1 MSALQI
7 GRPGPLGAHAVD
19 GGVNLAVWSHH
30 AERIEWCLFDP
41 LGEREVARHT
51 LPGRTGDV
59 FHGYLPGAGPGLVY
73 GLRAHGPYA
82 PEQGHR
88 FNPNKLLLDPY
99 ARECVGRFQWH
110 PAVLGYEEGHPA
122 GCFSF
127 DARDSAAYVPKARV
141 AASWASSVSVS
152 SPSSSS
158 PGRSHADLA
167 STGQRLPK
175 PGRPWG
181 ETVLYELHVR
191 GFTAQHPDIPPG
203 MRGRFEGLAHPAAIA
218 HLKRLGVTCV
228 ELLPVAAWV
237 DELHLV
243 RKGLR
248 NYWGYNPLSFFAVQP
263 ELAGSGGALAL
274 RDAVE
279 RLHEAGIEVLLDVV
293 FNHTAEGDERGP
305 TLSWRGLD
313 NASYYRPD
321 PHRPGGYLNL
331 SGCGN
336 TLAAQHPAVSQ
347 LMLDALRYWAL
358 DVGVDGF
365 RFDLASAVARD
376 ARGHFDAQL
385 PWLRGIHDDPVLS
398 RCKWVAEAWDAGGH
412 FVGGFPRGW
421 SEWNDRFRDDARRF
435 WRGDAGMAGALATR
449 LAGSS
454 DLFDHSGRT
463 PGASIN
469 FITAHDGLTL
479 ADLVQYRHRRNQANG
494 EDNRDGTHNDYSDDC
509 GVEGPST
516 DPQVTQRR
524 DRRMRAML
532 ATLMLSR
539 GVPMLR
545 AGDEFGASQSGNN
558 NAYCQ
563 DGPLTWLR
571 WPGGVPVASGLA
583 EDARESGRSDP
594 IDPIDPIDPSNPI
607 DLSELVATLTRLR
620 HDLRCLRRDHF
631 FVGRPIGDDPDLPD
645 ITWLRADGHPMGE
658 SDWHD
663 PARHTLA
670 AVLDA
675 GRPQPSVPHD
685 RVWLGFT
692 AANECITFT
701 LPAPRPGAERTAWVC
716 LLDTSRA
723 ETLLQPGTVL
733 SVQGPAVVMC
743 ADGQAGAAGLRRW
756 HTGLAASSELAA
768 GDIDAQIACVTP
780 AYARAVGH
788 ATVALQAGDTATPVR
803 AVLGQDTRLIESAL
817 LDGRRL
823 ERHVLRIGRALE
835 AGTHRVFLHET
846 HPVAQHTAAQAPVFA
861 AREGLV
867 HVAPPRCFIPAV
879 VERPQGAWALSAQ
892 LYALHSAHS
901 WGIGDFSD
909 LASLCEAAAG
919 LGASGVLTSPL
930 HAPSLTWPDRGSPYS
945 PSSRLALNPLF
956 ISLPAAATLLQTT
969 PHFNAWMAD
978 SATQAALHAVRHARG
993 IDYPRVVALKRAAFE
1008 PLWQDLQAAGNA
1020 TSLQAYQDWWAHA
1033 RERLHAHALFEA
1045 LAEHLEQ
1052 PDWRTWPVDYA
1063 RTDHAGTRAF
1073 EQTHAHQIG
1082 LHGFIQWLAALQW
1095 QSVGDRA
1102 RRAGAPIGPIADL
1115 AVGADPGG
1123 ADAWACQTLLAADY
1137 ELGAPPDPLGPDG
1150 QAWGL
1155 PPWKP
1160 DALAAQGHAPFA
1172 ALLASTMNGAGG
1184 LRIDHVMALE
1194 RLFWVPRGKKAAAG
1208 SYVSYPLDTLLH
1220 LVSAHSNK
1228 HQCLVIGEDLGTV
1241 RDGLRE
1247 RLAGAGVLS
1256 CKVAWF
1262 EQGPD
1267 GWLADPASLPK
1278 LAMACAS
1285 THDLPTID
1293 GWAEGRDIDEREQR
1307 GEFDPGRAQRER
1319 DARHLALRGVL
1330 ATLDRCGLQGAD
1342 LTERVHRWLAASSAG
1357 LAIVQLED
1365 VTGLVRQPNLPG
1377 MPDVWPNWRQCLPT
1391 AIESLGS
1398 LERWQA
1404 LARIFAARN
1413 ARH

>member
-158 PGRSHADLA
+158 PGRSHAYLA

-181 ETVLYELHVR
+181 EAVLYELHVR
-191 GFTAQHPDIPPG
+191 GFTAQHPDIPPS

-263 ELAGSGGALAL
+263 ELAGPGGALAL

-305 TLSWRGLD
+305 ALSWRGLD

-421 SEWNDRFRDDARRF
+421 SEWNDRFRDDARRY

-479 ADLVQYRHRRNQANG
+479 ADLVQYRHRHNQANG

-583 EDARESGRSDP
+583 EDARKSGRSDP
-594 IDPIDPIDPSNPI
+594 IDPIDPIDPSP
-607 DLSELVATLTRLR
+607 
-620 HDLRCLRRDHF
+620 
-631 FVGRPIGDDPDLPD
+631 
-645 ITWLRADGHPMGE
+645 
-658 SDWHD
+658 
-663 PARHTLA
+663 
-670 AVLDA
+670 
-675 GRPQPSVPHD
+675 
-685 RVWLGFT
+685 
-692 AANECITFT
+692 
-701 LPAPRPGAERTAWVC
+701 
-716 LLDTSRA
+716 
-723 ETLLQPGTVL
+723 
-733 SVQGPAVVMC
+733 
-743 ADGQAGAAGLRRW
+743 
-756 HTGLAASSELAA
+756 
-768 GDIDAQIACVTP
+768 
-780 AYARAVGH
+780 
-788 ATVALQAGDTATPVR
+788 
-803 AVLGQDTRLIESAL
+803 
-817 LDGRRL
+817 
-823 ERHVLRIGRALE
+823 
-835 AGTHRVFLHET
+835 
-846 HPVAQHTAAQAPVFA
+846 
-861 AREGLV
+861 
-867 HVAPPRCFIPAV
+867 
-879 VERPQGAWALSAQ
+879 
-892 LYALHSAHS
+892 
-901 WGIGDFSD
+901 
-909 LASLCEAAAG
+909 
-919 LGASGVLTSPL
+919 
-930 HAPSLTWPDRGSPYS
+930 
-945 PSSRLALNPLF
+945 
-956 ISLPAAATLLQTT
+956 
-969 PHFNAWMAD
+969 
-978 SATQAALHAVRHARG
+978 
-993 IDYPRVVALKRAAFE
+993 
-1008 PLWQDLQAAGNA
+1008 
-1020 TSLQAYQDWWAHA
+1020 
-1033 RERLHAHALFEA
+1033 
-1045 LAEHLEQ
+1045 
-1052 PDWRTWPVDYA
+1052 
-1063 RTDHAGTRAF
+1063 
-1073 EQTHAHQIG
+1073 
-1082 LHGFIQWLAALQW
+1082 
-1095 QSVGDRA
+1095 
-1102 RRAGAPIGPIADL
+1102 
-1115 AVGADPGG
+1115 
-1123 ADAWACQTLLAADY
+1123 
-1137 ELGAPPDPLGPDG
+1137 
-1150 QAWGL
+1150 
-1155 PPWKP
+1155 
-1160 DALAAQGHAPFA
+1160 
-1172 ALLASTMNGAGG
+1172 
-1184 LRIDHVMALE
+1184 
-1194 RLFWVPRGKKAAAG
+1194 
-1208 SYVSYPLDTLLH
+1208 
-1220 LVSAHSNK
+1220 
-1228 HQCLVIGEDLGTV
+1228 
-1241 RDGLRE
+1241 
-1247 RLAGAGVLS
+1247 
-1256 CKVAWF
+1256 
-1262 EQGPD
+1262 
-1267 GWLADPASLPK
+1267 
-1278 LAMACAS
+1278 
-1285 THDLPTID
+1285 
-1293 GWAEGRDIDEREQR
+1293 
-1307 GEFDPGRAQRER
+1307 
-1319 DARHLALRGVL
+1319 
-1330 ATLDRCGLQGAD
+1330 
-1342 LTERVHRWLAASSAG
+1342 
-1357 LAIVQLED
+1357 
-1365 VTGLVRQPNLPG
+1365 
-1377 MPDVWPNWRQCLPT
+1377 
-1391 AIESLGS
+1391 
-1398 LERWQA
+1398 
-1404 LARIFAARN
+1404 
-1413 ARH
+1413 

>member
-1 MSALQI
+1 MSALKI
-7 GRPGPLGAHAVD
+7 GEPGPLGAHAVE

-30 AERIEWCLFDP
+30 AERIEWCLFDA
-41 LGEREVARHT
+41 LGERELARHT
-51 LPGRTGDV
+51 LPGRTGDI
-59 FHGYLPGAGPGLVY
+59 FHGYLPEAGPGLVY

-88 FNPNKLLLDPY
+88 FNPHKLLLDPY
-99 ARECVGRFQWH
+99 ARECVGHFQWH

-127 DARDSAAYVPKARV
+127 DTRDSAPFVPKARV
-141 AASWASSVSVS
+141 AASLLSI
-152 SPSSSS
+152 
-158 PGRSHADLA
+158 
-167 STGQRLPK
+167 GQRLPK

-191 GFTAQHPDIPPG
+191 GFTARHPNIPPS
-203 MRGRFEGLAHPAAIA
+203 MQGRFEGLAHPAAIA
-218 HLKRLGVTCV
+218 HLKRLGVTCI

-248 NYWGYNPLSFFAVQP
+248 NYWGYNPLSFFAVQS
-263 ELAGSGGALAL
+263 ELAGPSGALAL
-274 RDAVE
+274 RDTVE

-336 TLAAQHPAVSQ
+336 TLAAQHPVVSQ
-347 LMLDALRYWAL
+347 LMLDALRYWAV
-358 DVGVDGF
+358 DIGVDGF

-385 PWLRGIHDDPVLS
+385 PWLRGIHDDPVLA

-421 SEWNDRFRDDARRF
+421 SEWNDRFRDDVRRY
-435 WRGDAGMAGALATR
+435 WRGDAGMVGALATR

-463 PGASIN
+463 PGASVN
-469 FITAHDGLTL
+469 FITAHDGMTL
-479 ADLVQYRHRRNQANG
+479 ADLVRYRHRRNEANG
-494 EDNRDGTHNDYSDDC
+494 EDNRDGTHTDYSDDC
-509 GVEGPST
+509 GIEGPST
-516 DPQVTQRR
+516 DPQITQRR
-524 DRRMRAML
+524 ARRMRAML
-532 ATLMLSR
+532 ATLMLAR

-571 WPGGVPVASGLA
+571 WPGGSPFATGPLPDGVDGVDGV
-583 EDARESGRSDP
+583 DADHG
-594 IDPIDPIDPSNPI
+594 NPI
-607 DLSELVATLTRLR
+607 DLSDLIATLTRLR
-620 HDLRCLRRDHF
+620 HELRCLRRDHF
-631 FVGRPIGDDPDLPD
+631 FVGRPIGDDPHLPD
-645 ITWLRADGHPMGE
+645 ITWLRADGHPLSE
-658 SDWHD
+658 HDWHD
-663 PARHTLA
+663 SARHTLA
-670 AVLDA
+670 ALLDA
-675 GRPQPSVPHD
+675 GRPQPNAPHD
-685 RVWLGFT
+685 RVFLGFT
-692 AANECITFT
+692 AADEPITFT
-701 LPAPRPGAERTAWVC
+701 LPAPLPGAERTAWVC
-716 LLDTSRA
+716 LLETSRA
-723 ETLLQPGTVL
+723 ETVLQPGTAL
-733 SVQGPAVVMC
+733 TVQGPAVVVC
-743 ADGQAGAAGLRRW
+743 ADGHAGAAALRRW
-756 HTGLAASSELAA
+756 HTGLAAGSELAA
-768 GDIDAQIACVTP
+768 GDADAQIACVIAADT
-780 AYARAVGH
+780 RTVGQT
-788 ATVALQAGDTATPVR
+788 TVTLQAGDTAAPMR
-803 AVLGQDTRLIESAL
+803 AVLCRDTQLIEAAL
-817 LDGRRL
+817 LDGQRL
-823 ERHVLRIGRALE
+823 ERHALRIGHALA
-835 AGTHRVFLHET
+835 AGTHRVFLHQIDPLR
-846 HPVAQHTAAQAPVFA
+846 HPAAGQWPVCQAPVFA
-861 AREGLV
+861 SHEGLL

-879 VERPQGAWALSAQ
+879 VQRPAGAWALSAQ

-930 HAPSLTWPDRGSPYS
+930 HAPSLTWLDRGSPYS

-956 ISLPAAATLLQTT
+956 VSLPAAAAWLHTT
-969 PHFNAWMAD
+969 PYFNAWLAEP
-978 SATQAALHAVRHARG
+978 STQTALNAARDAPG
-993 IDYPRVVALKRAAFE
+993 IDYPGVVTLKRAAFE
-1008 PLWQDLQAAGNA
+1008 PLWQDLQEPGNA
-1020 TSLQAYQDWWAHA
+1020 SSLQAYQAWWTQA
-1033 RERLHAHALFEA
+1033 RERLHTHALFEA
-1045 LAEHLEQ
+1045 LAEHLAQ
-1052 PDWRTWPVDYA
+1052 PDWRTWPADYA
-1063 RTDHAGTRAF
+1063 RPDRAGSRAF
-1073 EQTHAHQIG
+1073 EQTHAQQIG
-1082 LHGFIQWLAALQW
+1082 LHAFIQWLAALQW

-1123 ADAWACQTLLAADY
+1123 ADAWGCQALLAADY

-1194 RLFWVPRGKKAAAG
+1194 RLFWVPRGQKAAAG
-1208 SYVSYPLDTLLH
+1208 AYVSYPLDTLLH

-1262 EQGPD
+1262 ERGPD

-1278 LAMACAS
+1278 LSMACAS

-1293 GWAEGRDIDEREQR
+1293 GWAEGRDIDERAQR
-1307 GEFDPGRAQRER
+1307 GEFDADRAERER
-1319 DARHLALRGVL
+1319 QARQHELRGVL

-1377 MPDVWPNWRQCLPT
+1377 MPDVWPNWRQRFP
-1391 AIESLGS
+1391 AAVESLGT

-1404 LARIFAARN
+1404 LAGIFAARS
-1413 ARH
+1413 ARR

>member
-1 MSALQI
+1 MSALEI
-7 GRPGPLGAHAVD
+7 GQPGPLGAHPVD

-30 AERIEWCLFDP
+30 AERIEWCLFDA
-41 LGEREVARHT
+41 LGERELARHT

-59 FHGYLPGAGPGLVY
+59 FHGYLPEAGPGLVY

-99 ARECVGRFQWH
+99 AHEYVGHFQWH

-127 DARDSAAYVPKARV
+127 DTRDSAPFVPKARV
-141 AASWASSVSVS
+141 AASLASSVSVS

-158 PGRSHADLA
+158 PGRTHADLA

-191 GFTAQHPDIPPG
+191 GFTAQHPGIPPS

-218 HLKRLGVTCV
+218 HLKRLGVTCI

-237 DELHLV
+237 DELHLT
-243 RKGLR
+243 RRGLT

-263 ELAGSGGALAL
+263 GLAGPRGAIVL
-274 RDAVE
+274 REAVE

-305 TLSWRGLD
+305 TLSLRGLD
-313 NASYYRPD
+313 NASYYLPD
-321 PHRPGGYLNL
+321 THRPGGYRNL

-336 TLAAQHPAVSQ
+336 TLAAHHPAVSQ
-347 LMLDALRYWAL
+347 LILDALRYWAIEI
-358 DVGVDGF
+358 GVDGF

-421 SEWNDRFRDDARRF
+421 SEWNDRFRDDVRRY
-435 WRGDAGMAGALATR
+435 WRGDAGMIGALATR

-454 DLFDHSGRT
+454 DLFNHSGRA
-463 PGASIN
+463 PSASIN
-469 FITAHDGLTL
+469 FVTAHDGMTL
-479 ADLVQYRHRRNQANG
+479 ADLVRYRHRRNEANG
-494 EDNRDGTHNDYSDDC
+494 EDNRDGTHTDYSDDC
-509 GVEGPST
+509 GVEGPS
-516 DPQVTQRR
+516 QEAHILQRR
-524 DRRMRAML
+524 ARRMRAMVATMLL
-532 ATLMLSR
+532 AR

-545 AGDEFGASQSGNN
+545 AGDEFGASQAGNN

-563 DGPLTWLR
+563 DGPLTWLN
-571 WPGGVPVASGLA
+571 WPTASPAASGPA
-583 EDARESGRSDP
+583 ADP
-594 IDPIDPIDPSNPI
+594 PETEHS
-607 DLSELVATLTRLR
+607 DLSDLSGLIATITRLR
-620 HDLRCLRRDHF
+620 RELRCLRRDHF
-631 FVGRPIGDDPDLPD
+631 FVGQAIGDDPDLAD
-645 ITWLRADGHPMGE
+645 ITWLRADGQPMGE
-658 SDWHD
+658 HDWHN
-663 PARHTLA
+663 PENRTLA
-670 AVLDA
+670 TVLDA
-675 GRPQPSVPHD
+675 GRPQPDAAHD
-685 RVWLGFT
+685 RVWIGFT
-692 AANECITFT
+692 AEDAQVTFT
-701 LPAPRPGAERTAWVC
+701 LPPAASGREQAGWIC
-716 LLDTSRA
+716 LLDTSA
-723 ETLLQPGTVL
+723 TETVLRPGRQL
-733 SVQGPAVVMC
+733 SVQGPAVLVC
-743 ADGQAGAAGLRRW
+743 ADGQSGAAALRRW
-756 HTGLAASSELAA
+756 HTGLPAATLLAA
-768 GDIDAQIACVTP
+768 GDSEAQIEVVMP
-780 AYARAVGH
+780 AEASENGH
-788 ATVALQAGDTATPVR
+788 TILELQAGDAATPIR
-803 AVLGQDTRLIESAL
+803 AVLGRDTHTVEAAL
-817 LDGRRL
+817 LDGQRL
-823 ERHVLRIGRALE
+823 ERHALRLGASLE
-835 AGTHRVFLHET
+835 AGTHRAFLRN
-846 HPVAQHTAAQAPVFA
+846 VAGTTPRLGTPSKAHAQSA
-861 AREGLV
+861 GLI
-867 HVAPPRCFIPAV
+867 HVAPPRGFVPAV
-879 VERPQGAWALSAQ
+879 VQRPQGAWGLSAQ
-892 LYALHSAHS
+892 LYALHSARS

-956 ISLPAAATLLQTT
+956 VSLPAAAALLHAT
-969 PHFNAWMAD
+969 PRFNAWLHEP
-978 SATQAALHAVRHARG
+978 ATQTSLNAVRLAHG

-1008 PLWQDLQAAGNA
+1008 PLWQDLHAPGNA
-1020 TSLQAYQDWWAHA
+1020 PSLRAYQVWWTQA

-1045 LAEHLEQ
+1045 LAEHLAQ
-1052 PDWRTWPVDYA
+1052 PDWRTWPADYA
-1063 RTDHAGTRAF
+1063 RPDRAGTRAF
-1073 EQTHAHQIG
+1073 EETHAQQIA
-1082 LHGFIQWLAALQW
+1082 LHGFIQWLAAQQW
-1095 QSVGDRA
+1095 HAVGDRA

-1123 ADAWACQTLLAADY
+1123 ADAWACQTLLAGDY

-1194 RLFWVPRGKKAAAG
+1194 RLFWVPRGQKAAAG
-1208 SYVSYPLDTLLH
+1208 AYVSYPLDTLLH

-1247 RLAGAGVLS
+1247 RLASAGVLS

-1278 LAMACAS
+1278 LSMACAS

-1293 GWAEGRDIDEREQR
+1293 GWAEGRDIDERQQR
-1307 GEFDPGRAQRER
+1307 GEFDAGRAQRER

-1377 MPDVWPNWRQCLPT
+1377 MPDVWPNWRQRLPT
-1391 AIESLGS
+1391 AVESLGE

-1404 LARIFAARN
+1404 LAGIFAARS
-1413 ARH
+1413 ARD